1 MCRSSA
7 SPPPPLMWDQQKG
20 GIAFYAKNNSL
31 FIWRVISRYFFT
43 MMMKWCLMSSDV
55 SWHIRDKL
63 WPMPKHGSIKLYV
76 HGNQKAA
83 QTSQDGH
90 LDSLTAPELWQLF
103 HDWLKVRSSERL
115 CHYNQVWCVPF
126 NATLPMEYESHK
138 SNYQWPVLR
147 IIEKCRSRQQQNLF
161 FVFK

>member
-1 MCRSSA
+1 MSFECIL
-7 SPPPPLMWDQQKG
+7 PPPPPPPCEIRKKG
-20 GIAFYAKNNSL
+20 TFLSMLKIILYL

-55 SWHIRDKL
+55 SWHIGDKL

-76 HGNQKAA
+76 HWNQKAA
-83 QTSQDGH
+83 QDSQDGH
-90 LDSLTAPELWQLF
+90 LDFLTAPELWQLF

-126 NATLPMEYESHK
+126 NATLPMKYESHK

-147 IIEKCRSRQQQNLF
+147 AIEKCRSRQQ
-161 FVFK
+161 